1 VLELTVVLSESYDDA
16 AERFITEKVKLQL
29 EHSLLSVSKWESEFQ
44 KPFLVPGEKTEEEV
58 LGYIRCMILTPDFP
72 PETLKAI
79 SQDADVLTK
88 IHQYWNS
95 NMTASSVPEEKNA
108 PPSRERITSELIY
121 YWMASMQIPFHP
133 AETWHL
139 SRLFMLIRIAGV
151 KNAPKKKTNASSAE
165 SLAERR
171 AENARR
177 RAEAGSK
184 G

>member
-16 AERFITEKVKLQL
+16 TERFITEKATLQL
-29 EHSLLSVSKWESEFQ
+29 EHSLLTVSKWESEFQ
-44 KPFLVPGEKTEEEV
+44 KPFLVPGEKTAEEV
-58 LGYIRCMILTPDFP
+58 LGYIRCMILTPDFS
-72 PETLKAI
+72 PEALEAL
-79 SQDADVLTK
+79 SRDADALQK
-88 IHQYWNS
+88 IHLYWNS
-95 NMTASSVPEEKNA
+95 SQSASTVPEEKA
-108 PPSRERITSELIY
+108 PANSRERITSELIY

-151 KNAPKKKTNASSAE
+151 KNAPKKKTNPGSAE
-165 SLAERR
+165 SLAERK

-177 RAEAGSK
+177 RAAAGSR

>member
-1 VLELTVVLSESYDDA
+1 VLELTVTLSESYDDA
-16 AERFITEKVKLQL
+16 TERFITEKETLQL

-58 LGYIRCMILTPDFP
+58 LGYIRCMILSPDFS
-72 PETLKAI
+72 PEALKAI
-79 SQDADVLTK
+79 SRDADALTK
-88 IHQYWNS
+88 IHEYWNANKS
-95 NMTASSVPEEKNA
+95 ASSVPEDKTA
-108 PPSRERITSELIY
+108 RPTREQITSELIY

-133 AETWHL
+133 AESWHL
-139 SRLFMLIRIAGV
+139 SRLFMLIRIAGA
-151 KNAPKKKTNASSAE
+151 KNAPKKTTKTAPDMA
-165 SLAERR
+165 ARK

>member
-1 VLELTVVLSESYDDA
+1 VLELTVTLSESYDDA
-16 AERFITEKVKLQL
+16 TERFITEKATLQL
-29 EHSLLSVSKWESEFQ
+29 EHSLLTVSKWESEFQ
-44 KPFLVPGEKTEEEV
+44 KPFLVPGEKTAEEV
-58 LGYIRCMILTPDFP
+58 LGYIRCMILTPDFS
-72 PETLKAI
+72 PEALAALAR
-79 SQDADVLTK
+79 DADALTK
-88 IHQYWNS
+88 IHEYWNA
-95 NMTASSVPEEKNA
+95 NMTASSVPEDKNA
-108 PPSRERITSELIY
+108 KGSRERITSELIY

-151 KNAPKKKTNASSAE
+151 KNAPPKKVSRGEAMANQK
-165 SLAERR
+165 